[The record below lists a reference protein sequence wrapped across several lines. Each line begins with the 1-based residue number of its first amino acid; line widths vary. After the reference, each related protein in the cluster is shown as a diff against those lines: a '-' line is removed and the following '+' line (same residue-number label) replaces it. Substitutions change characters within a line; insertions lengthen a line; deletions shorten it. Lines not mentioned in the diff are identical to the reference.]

1 MAREKK
7 NTKRYEI
14 PKDTEGS
21 TKVCLRF
28 PNEVMALLNGFC
40 NERNKTR
47 QHVLNECIKYA
58 INEATKGGAK

>member
-1 MAREKK
+1 MPRQKK
-7 NTKRYEI
+7 NTKKYAI
-14 PKDTEGS
+14 PEDTEGS

-40 NERNKTR
+40 NERNATR
-47 QHVLNECIKYA
+47 QHVINKCITYA